1 MFKHI
6 LLPTDGSAI
15 STSAISNCVAFSKE
29 IGASITGLHVL
40 PEFHAVTYQAEMLI
54 DTSEQFEKDFVA
66 RAKQYLLEIELAAK
80 EAGVACSTFYVTN
93 DHPYE
98 EIIKAAQQ
106 RQCDLIM
113 MASHGR
119 KGVKALLM
127 GSETQKVLT
136 HSQIPVL
143 VYR

>member
-6 LLPTDGSAI
+6 LLPTDGSDI
-15 STSAISNCVAFSKE
+15 SKSAISYCIAFAKE
-29 IGASITGLHVL
+29 IGARITGLHVL
-40 PEFHAVTYQAEMLI
+40 PEFHTVTYHTEMLI
-54 DTSEQFEKDFVA
+54 DTSEQFEKEFLTH
-66 RAKQYLLEIELAAK
+66 AKQYLAQIERAAS
-80 EAGVACSTFYVTN
+80 EAGVACSTYYVTN

-106 RQCDLIM
+106 RECDLIM

-119 KGVKALLM
+119 KGVRALLM

>member
-6 LLPTDGSAI
+6 LLPTDGSKLSEKSVKQGIRMAKALKANVTALHVI
-15 STSAISNCVAFSKE
+15 PKFHAFAYQLNMLESTQDQFSDKSADVANEYLSFVKKVASVECDVAHVTSDKPFKE
-29 IGASITGLHVL
+29 I
-40 PEFHAVTYQAEMLI
+40 I
-54 DTSEQFEKDFVA
+54 DT
-66 RAKQYLLEIELAAK
+66 AKK
-80 EAGVACSTFYVTN
+80 
-93 DHPYE
+93 
-98 EIIKAAQQ
+98 KK
-106 RQCDLIM
+106 CDLIM

-119 KGVKALLM
+119 RGVERFLL